1 MSPKLKPVIWIVSIV
16 VPLVVATLL
25 NPSFRDAIGGQLDLG
40 FDASILA
47 TINAAI
53 NGTVSILLVTGFLL
67 IRRGNREAHKKV
79 MLSAFTLSALFLVT
93 YVLYHLSHGEK
104 HFAGEGAVRG
114 VYFFILISHIVLSAF
129 VIPLSSF
136 SIFHALSNAI
146 PNHRKLA
153 KITFPL
159 WLYVA
164 VTGVVVYVM
173 NSILYP

>member
-16 VPLVVATLL
+16 VPLAVATLL
-25 NPSFRDAIGGQLDLG
+25 NPSFRDAIGGQVDLG

-47 TINAAI
+47 TVNAAI
-53 NGTVSILLVTGFLL
+53 NATVSVLLLVGFSL
-67 IRRGNREAHKKV
+67 IRRKQIEQHKKV
-79 MLSAFTLSALFLVT
+79 MLSAFILSALFLVT

-104 HFAGEGAVRG
+104 HFAGEGAVRI

-136 SIFHALSNAI
+136 SIFHALSQAI

-153 KITFPL
+153 KITFPV
-159 WLYVA
+159 WLYVS

-173 NSILYP
+173 NSVLY